1 MGTLIEFPQHEL
13 TAYRADPPGVV
24 RGAVIVVQEIWGL
37 TDHITDVTDRLA
49 ALGYIAVAPDLLG
62 HIGLTPEVSRELQ
75 ELTFGGDEAK
85 RSAAQP
91 RLRGTMN
98 AARAPEFASWA
109 VPALKAVVDL
119 LAEQEGVD
127 GDIAVVGFCF
137 GGSYSFSL
145 ALAEARLKA
154 AVAFYGGFPETGEPA
169 DLRCP
174 VLAFYGAD
182 DHGITDGLPEL
193 ETRMTDAGADF
204 TTQVY
209 DGVGHAFFN
218 DTNAQT
224 YAPEVAADAWQR
236 TITFVEQQFGD

>member
-1 MGTLIEFPQHEL
+1 MGTLIELEQHDL
-13 TAYRADPPGVV
+13 TAYRADPPGEV
-24 RGAVIVVQEIWGL
+24 RGAVVVVQEIWGL
-37 TDHITDVTDRLA
+37 TEHITDVTDRFA

-62 HIGLTPEVSRELQ
+62 HIGLTPEVGRELQ
-75 ELTFGGDEAK
+75 ELMFAADESK

-91 RLRGTMN
+91 RLRDTMS

-119 LAEQEGVD
+119 LADQEGVD

-145 ALAEARLKA
+145 ALAEPRLKA
-154 AVAFYGGFPETGEPA
+154 AVVFYGGFPGTGDPA
-169 DLRCP
+169 DLSCP
-174 VLAFYGAD
+174 VLAFYGAN
-182 DHGITDGLPEL
+182 DHGITDPLPEL
-193 ETRMTDAGADF
+193 EARMTGAGADF
-204 TTQVY
+204 TAHVY

-224 YAPEVAADAWQR
+224 HDAGVASDAWQR
-236 TITFVEQQFGD
+236 TVDFVEAQFAD